1 MCIKKVG
8 GGRDRCLTL
17 MFASLK
23 IKIDR
28 LLYENAGL
36 LRIAWTPMPTLGEEL
51 KRKREEQGKSLT
63 AISETTR
70 IVTRFLKAIEEDN
83 FSVLPGGIFT
93 RSFIRA
99 YAREVGMDQAEAT
112 ALYLQQT
119 SPQEVQESPPPTS
132 PPESARD
139 LAGESAPEA
148 VGRDESPIS
157 LPLTSP
163 GFASRVNWPTVVTV
177 LAILLL
183 GGVIVLVITRMNR
196 EEPVDSRSVATAPKQ
211 QSHPAPRSTATPAV
225 SQQPGPVTADS
236 PVAPGLAV
244 QVISI
249 KVEATGG
256 QCWLK
261 YQVDDGQHTSIM
273 LEEGQS
279 HSLPDAQNKVILDIG
294 NRKALTIK
302 INNHDATFL
311 PNTPNFQAHVII
323 SRDNLQNYLQSTA
336 TRSF

>member
-1 MCIKKVG
+1 
-8 GGRDRCLTL
+8 
-17 MFASLK
+17 
-23 IKIDR
+23 
-28 LLYENAGL
+28 
-36 LRIAWTPMPTLGEEL
+36 
-51 KRKREEQGKSLT
+51 
-63 AISETTR
+63 
-70 IVTRFLKAIEEDN
+70 
-83 FSVLPGGIFT
+83 
-93 RSFIRA
+93 
-99 YAREVGMDQAEAT
+99 
-112 ALYLQQT
+112 
-119 SPQEVQESPPPTS
+119 
-132 PPESARD
+132 
-139 LAGESAPEA
+139 
-148 VGRDESPIS
+148 
-157 LPLTSP
+157 
-163 GFASRVNWPTVVTV
+163 VVTV

-183 GGVIVLVITRMNR
+183 GGVIVVVITRMNR
-196 EEPVDSRSVATAPKQ
+196 EEPVDSRSSVATASKQ

-225 SQQPGPVTADS
+225 SQQPGPVAADS
-236 PVAPGLAV
+236 TVVPGLAV

-294 NRKALTIK
+294 NRKALTLK

-336 TRSF
+336 THSF

>member
-1 MCIKKVG
+1 
-8 GGRDRCLTL
+8 
-17 MFASLK
+17 
-23 IKIDR
+23 
-28 LLYENAGL
+28 
-36 LRIAWTPMPTLGEEL
+36 MPTLGEEL

-99 YAREVGMDQAEAT
+99 YAREVGMDEAEAT

-119 SPQEVQESPPPTS
+119 TPQEVHESPPSSS
-132 PPESARD
+132 PPEPA
-139 LAGESAPEA
+139 LESAPQA
-148 VGRDESPIS
+148 TVGRDESPIS

-163 GFASRVNWPTVVTV
+163 GFGSRVNWPTVVTV

-196 EEPVDSRSVATAPKQ
+196 EEPGDSRSVATAPKQ

-225 SQQPGPVTADS
+225 SQQPVPVTADS
-236 PVAPGLAV
+236 PVVPGLAV

-336 TRSF
+336 THSF

>member
-1 MCIKKVG
+1 
-8 GGRDRCLTL
+8 
-17 MFASLK
+17 
-23 IKIDR
+23 
-28 LLYENAGL
+28 
-36 LRIAWTPMPTLGEEL
+36 MPTLGEEL
-51 KRKREEQGKSLT
+51 KRRREEQGKSLT

-99 YAREVGMDQAEAT
+99 YAREVGMDGAEAT
-112 ALYLQQT
+112 ALYHQQT
-119 SPQEVQESPPPTS
+119 SPQEVQESPPAIS
-132 PPESARD
+132 QLESAR
-139 LAGESAPEA
+139 ESAPEA
-148 VGRDESPIS
+148 AAGRDENPIS
-157 LPLTSP
+157 LPQTSS
-163 GFASRVNWPTVVTV
+163 GFGSRVNWPTVAAV
-177 LAILLL
+177 LGILLL

-196 EEPVDSRSVATAPKQ
+196 EEAGTSQSVTTPSKQ
-211 QSHPAPRSTATPAV
+211 QSHPAPRGTATPAV
-225 SQQPGPVTADS
+225 SQQPGPVPADS
-236 PVAPGLAV
+236 PVAPGLPV

-336 TRSF
+336 THSF